1 MTCSVRETI
10 LPRRESVVSVNG
22 IAIPRDLIARE
33 IQNHPAGSPALAWT
47 NAARSL
53 VVREVLLQEAKRRN
67 VSPAPREDGE
77 GRRETEDEASI
88 RALIEQEVQTPVA
101 DEATCRRYY
110 EQNRRRFHSPDLHEA
125 AHILIP
131 AIEADAD
138 GYKKAQ
144 EAAAALIA
152 ELRLHPE
159 RFPELARAH
168 SACSSAAKGGHL
180 GQVATGQTTPEFER
194 ALAALA
200 PGETTAEPVA
210 TRYGFHIVRLDRR
223 VEGRALPFEMV
234 ADHIAEYLNE
244 NVRRRAI
251 AQFIARLVSR
261 ATIAGVE
268 MPGAEQ
274 HRVH

>member
-1 MTCSVRETI
+1 MTCTVRDTI

-33 IQNHPAGSPALAWT
+33 IQNHPAGSPIMAWT

-67 VSPAPREDGE
+67 VALAPHEDGD
-77 GRRETEDEASI
+77 GRREADDEALI
-88 RALIEQEVQTPVA
+88 RALIEQGVRTPVA
-101 DEATCRRYY
+101 DEAACRRYY
-110 EQNRRRFHSPDLHEA
+110 EQNRRRFHSPDIHEA

-131 AIEADAD
+131 AIKADAP
-138 GYKKAQ
+138 GYKKAH

-159 RFPELARAH
+159 CFPELARAH
-168 SACSSAAKGGHL
+168 SACSSAAEGGHL
-180 GQVATGQTTPEFER
+180 GQVASGQTTPEFEH

-200 PGETTAEPVA
+200 PGETSAEPVA
-210 TRYGFHIVRLDRR
+210 TRYGFHIIRLDRR
-223 VEGRALPFEMV
+223 MEGRALPFELV
-234 ADHIAEYLNE
+234 ADRIAEYLNE
-244 NVRRRAI
+244 NVRRRAV

-268 MPGAEQ
+268 MPDAEQ